1 MNAVQRILVVEDERA
16 IRQVAARILREAGYE
31 VVEVEDGEVALALLR
46 DAGSSPI
53 DLVLTDLRMP
63 RLNGVQLGL
72 AIERLGLNVR
82 VTYMTAYG
90 DAAMWL
96 PDEIRQTR
104 LLIKPFTSSTL
115 LEFVAWHLPPV
126 AAG

>member
-1 MNAVQRILVVEDERA
+1 MNATQRILVVEDERA
-16 IRQVAARILREAGYE
+16 IRQVAARTLSEAGYE
-31 VVEVEDGEVALALLR
+31 VIEAEDGEVALALLR

-63 RLNGVQLGL
+63 RLNGLQLGL
-72 AIERLGLNVR
+72 VIERLGLNVR

>member
-104 LLIKPFTSSTL
+104 LLIKPFTASAL